1 MTRLVVALIAF
12 YQRWL
17 SPLGPP
23 CCRFVPTCSTYA
35 LEAFERHG
43 LLWGLALAVWRLLK
57 CHPFHPGGYD
67 PVRTSLSDH
76 NAAHAVAT
84 SLNGRR
90 RNGAGE

>member
-23 CCRFVPTCSTYA
+23 CCRFVPPCSTYA
-35 LEAFERHG
+35 REALERHG

-67 PVRTSLSDH
+67 PVRASLTDH
-76 NAAHAVAT
+76 SAAHAVAT
-84 SLNGRR
+84 SLNGSR
-90 RNGAGE
+90 RNRAGE